1 MGRTRKMNGLT
12 AESPKE
18 ETRYTTGNTG
28 MPLKNGANEEQPTT
42 RAATT
47 CCRTVTRHHHAPS
60 LVPRAATGETG
71 ISSWTRP
78 PKNPTRLHHRPP
90 VEIKG
95 TDPRL
100 ARSQIRTDT
109 EALRTTAATLSR
121 RKGTQAPERPQRRHT
136 HLHSH
141 KNSTLAEENWWV
153 ENPRRD
159 LRR

>member
-1 MGRTRKMNGLT
+1 MSPLMGRTRKMNGLT

-47 CCRTVTRHHHAPS
+47 CCRTRRHHHA
-60 LVPRAATGETG
+60 
-71 ISSWTRP
+71 
-78 PKNPTRLHHRPP
+78 NPTRLHHRPP

-141 KNSTLAEENWWV
+141 KNSTLAEEN
-153 ENPRRD
+153 
-159 LRR
+159 

>member
-1 MGRTRKMNGLT
+1 MNGLT

-28 MPLKNGANEEQPTT
+28 MPLTNGANEEQPTT

-47 CCRTVTRHHHAPS
+47 CCRT
-60 LVPRAATGETG
+60 
-71 ISSWTRP
+71 
-78 PKNPTRLHHRPP
+78 NPTRLHQRPL

-100 ARSQIRTDT
+100 AKSQIRTDT
-109 EALRTTAATLSR
+109 EALRTTATTLSR
-121 RKGTQAPERPQRRHT
+121 REGTHAPERPQRRRT

-141 KNSTLAEENWWV
+141 KNSTLAEEN
-153 ENPRRD
+153 
-159 LRR
+159 

>member
-1 MGRTRKMNGLT
+1 MSPLMGRTRKMNGLT

-60 LVPRAATGETG
+60 L
-71 ISSWTRP
+71 
-78 PKNPTRLHHRPP
+78 NPTRLHHRPP

-100 ARSQIRTDT
+100 ARSQIPTDT
-109 EALRTTAATLSR
+109 GFYTTTATPP
-121 RKGTQAPERPQRRHT
+121 RKGTQATERPQRRHT

-141 KNSTLAEENWWV
+141 KNSTLAEEN
-153 ENPRRD
+153 
-159 LRR
+159 